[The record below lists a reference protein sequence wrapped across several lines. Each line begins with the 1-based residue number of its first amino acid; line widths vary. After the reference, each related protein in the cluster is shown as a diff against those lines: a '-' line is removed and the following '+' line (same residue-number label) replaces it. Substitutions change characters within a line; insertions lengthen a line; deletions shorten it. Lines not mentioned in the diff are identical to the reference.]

1 MATCKLRDGNVAT
14 DCDRK
19 QEIAAAGRYREAVSN
34 GILVYQQIRALIES
48 GVLQSTPGISP
59 AQIQPSSLDLR
70 LATRGYRVRSGF
82 LPESVRVS
90 DRLESMTLYTFDL
103 TDGAVLEKGHCYII
117 PLLERIEKP
126 LPCPARA
133 NPKSSTGRL
142 DLFTR
147 LLVDRCG
154 RFETV
159 PQGYT
164 GPMFLEIVPRS
175 FPVRVRTGLSLCQI
189 RFAEGKSELSDEELR
204 AEYLRAPLLFDDH
217 GRPIPIEQ
225 ARIDR
230 GLCMGVALKNDR
242 DISDPIGFTARRF
255 TSIVDTALENA
266 HDADAFFE
274 PILEPRDGR
283 MIVEP
288 EEFYIFA
295 SKERVRVPR
304 HLAAEM
310 AAYDVGIGELRTNYA
325 GFFDNGFGGDKG
337 TRAVLEVR
345 PHDVPFLLEDGQVF
359 FKLAFFRT
367 LQDPEVVYGD
377 KRLSS
382 HYQGQ
387 SLKLS
392 KHFRQ

>member
-1 MATCKLRDGNVAT
+1 MA
-14 DCDRK
+14 
-19 QEIAAAGRYREAVSN
+19 N

-48 GVLQSTPGISP
+48 GVLQSTPGISS

-82 LPESVRVS
+82 LPENCRVS
-90 DRLESMTLYTFDL
+90 DMLEAMTLYTFDL
-103 TDGAVLEKGHCYII
+103 TDGAVLEKGHCYIV
-117 PLLERIEKP
+117 PLLERVEKP
-126 LPCPARA
+126 LPSLARA

-147 LLVDRCG
+147 LLCDRSG

-164 GPMFLEIVPRS
+164 GPLFLEIVPRS

-189 RFAEGKSELSDEELR
+189 RFAEGNAELSDDELR
-204 AEYLRAPLLFDDH
+204 AEYQRSPLLYDDH
-217 GRPIPIEQ
+217 GRPIPIEK
-225 ARIDR
+225 ARFDR
-230 GLCMGVALKNDR
+230 GLCMGVALRKDR
-242 DISDPIGFTARRF
+242 DIQGPVGYAARRF
-255 TSIVDTALENA
+255 TSIVDTAVEA
-266 HDADAFFE
+266 GHDVEAYFE
-274 PILEPRDGR
+274 TIHESKDGR
-283 MIVEP
+283 LIVEP

-367 LQDPEVVYGD
+367 QQDPEIVYGD

-387 SLKLS
+387 ALKLS